1 MTTVFL
7 SGSRTISR
15 TTADI
20 RSRLDNMIQNGLRII
35 VGDANGADKAMQGYL
50 AKVHYPDVTIYYVRA
65 APRNNVGHWL
75 AKEVSAEGHVSG
87 RDFFAQKD
95 KQMSKLA
102 DFGFVLWD
110 GKSPGSVQ
118 NMLWLMQEGKKLV
131 VYYSPEHQFYNFKEQ
146 SELAE
151 LFAKCSRADIA
162 DIDRKISLPDFLKRK
177 MPSQAS
183 LDI

>member
-7 SGSRTISR
+7 SGSRKISR
-15 TTADI
+15 LTAEI

-50 AKVHYPDVTIYYVRA
+50 ANARYPDVTVYYVGT

-75 AKEVSAEGHVSG
+75 AEEVPTKDGLSG

-95 KQMSKLA
+95 RKMSKIA

-110 GKSPGSVQ
+110 GKSSGSVQ
-118 NMLWLMQEGKKLV
+118 NILWLMQDGKKIV
-131 VYYSPEHQFYNFKEQ
+131 VYYLPEHRFYNLKEQ
-146 SELAE
+146 SELVG
-151 LFAKCSRADIA
+151 LFSKCNRSDIA
-162 DIDRKISLPDFLKRK
+162 DIEKKIALPDFLKQRTS
-177 MPSQAS
+177 SQVS